1 MSYGF
6 ATDRLKVMDSGRR
19 RAAYLDEDDV
29 RVRAGRGS
37 KPRTRRRPAHA
48 SAPEAFVVAVDR
60 GRYGCVLTDDG
71 DRLVTAMKAR
81 ELGKGSIVVGDR
93 VALAGDTSGSTGSL
107 ARVVRVEERSSVL
120 RRSPDDTD
128 PLERVVVANADQ
140 MVIVVALADPE
151 PKTRFIDRCLVAAY
165 DAGLDPLL
173 VLTKSDLAPP
183 RTLRAFYRPL
193 EIPMLTTR
201 QPLPAQTL
209 ARLRKALDGRISVLI
224 GQSGVGKSSL
234 VNALVPEAG
243 RAVGHV
249 NAVTGKGRHTSSSA
263 VALRLPPSEAGG
275 RSTEDTGAGWMID
288 TPGVRGFGLG
298 HVTPER
304 VVEAFGDLAEGTA
317 ACPPGCDHLSENCAL
332 DEWAAAHDAQPRLDS
347 LRRLLGS
354 RESTVD
360 LT

>member
-1 MSYGF
+1 VLDADADAGSGYG
-6 ATDRLKVMDSGRR
+6 AEYGGGRL
-19 RAAYLDEDDV
+19 LI
-29 RVRAGRGS
+29 
-37 KPRTRRRPAHA
+37 
-48 SAPEAFVVAVDR
+48 
-60 GRYGCVLTDDG
+60 
-71 DRLVTAMKAR
+71 AMKAR

-93 VALAGDTSGSTGSL
+93 VALAGDTSGTTGSL
-107 ARVVRVEERSSVL
+107 ARIVRVAERTSVL
-120 RRSPDDTD
+120 RRSSDDTD

-140 MVIVVALADPE
+140 LVIVCALADPE

-173 VLTKSDLAPP
+173 VLTKSDLAAP
-183 RTLRAFYRPL
+183 RKLRAFYRPL
-193 EIPMLTTR
+193 NIPMLTTR
-201 QPLPAQTL
+201 QPVPQQTL

-234 VNALVPEAG
+234 VNALVPDAG

-263 VALRLPPSEAGG
+263 IALPLPGDS
-275 RSTEDTGAGWMID
+275 GWLID

-317 ACPPGCDHLSENCAL
+317 GCPPGCDHLSDGCAL
-332 DEWAAAHDAQPRLDS
+332 DEWAAAHDATPRLES
-347 LRRLLGS
+347 LRRLLRS
-354 RESTVD
+354 RESAD
-360 LT
+360 

>member
-1 MSYGF
+1 MIS
-6 ATDRLKVMDSGRR
+6 
-19 RAAYLDEDDV
+19 
-29 RVRAGRGS
+29 
-37 KPRTRRRPAHA
+37 
-48 SAPEAFVVAVDR
+48 VDR
-60 GRYGCVLTDDG
+60 GRYGCVIDG
-71 DRLVTAMKAR
+71 ESDPDPGAGSGADLGLGRGRLVTAMKAR

-107 ARVVRVEERSSVL
+107 ARIVRVAERTSVL
-120 RRSPDDTD
+120 RRSADDTD

-140 MVIVVALADPE
+140 LVIVSALADPE

-173 VLTKSDLAPP
+173 VLTKSDLASP

-193 EIPMLTTR
+193 DIPMLTTR
-201 QPLPAQTL
+201 QPLGAQTL
-209 ARLRKALDGRISVLI
+209 ARLHKALDGRLSVLI

-234 VNALVPEAG
+234 VNGLVPDAG

-263 VALRLPPSEAGG
+263 IALPLPGDS
-275 RSTEDTGAGWMID
+275 GWLID

-298 HVTPER
+298 HVTPDR

-317 ACPPGCDHLSENCAL
+317 ACPPGCDHLSPDCAL
-332 DEWAAAHDAQPRLDS
+332 DEWADAHDAKPRLES
-347 LRRLLGS
+347 LRRLLRS
-354 RESTVD
+354 RESAD
-360 LT
+360 